1 MSKYIK
7 YNVEDSG
14 VAYLTFGEEGKPVN
28 TLGVAPLTELDGYL
42 DDISANEAVKSV
54 MLQSS
59 KKDFIV
65 GADIND
71 IASFKT
77 VEDTK
82 NACLQ
87 MQGILNKLA
96 SLRVPTVAKINGQ
109 CLGGGLEL
117 ALACDWRISE
127 EGSKLGFP
135 EIQLGL
141 IPGAGGTQRTPRLI
155 GLQACL
161 RPDLNWVE
169 ELVAKKLLKLV

>member
-1 MSKYIK
+1 MGKFIN
-7 YNVEDSG
+7 YNVEDNG
-14 VAYLTFGEEGKPVN
+14 IAYLTFGAEDKPVN
-28 TLGVAPLTELDGYL
+28 TLGVAPLTELDEYL
-42 DDISANEAVKSV
+42 DGISSNESIKAV

-87 MQGILNKLA
+87 MQAVLNKLA
-96 SLRVPTVAKINGQ
+96 ALRVPTIAKINGQ

-117 ALACDWRISE
+117 TLACDWRVCE

-155 GLQACL
+155 GLQASL
-161 RPDLNWVE
+161 DLILTGKRVGGKR
-169 ELVAKKLLKLV
+169 L